1 MSLSATGW
9 SGNSAQGFP
18 FEVIG
23 PQIVEAFPDYPDLPL
38 PVGHKV
44 RDLSYAKALVQ
55 ILDHIPVSLPPAA
68 VAAVPRHDAGV
79 KVPWRTAHPGL
90 PLAGHDL
97 SDRRRQAGVWW
108 FLALVQRFGD
118 WGDWIVIL
126 STLPATPLLP
136 IQHQVSIAFPAI
148 LQ

>member
-68 VAAVPRHDAGV
+68 VAAVPCHDAGV
-79 KVPWRTAHPGL
+79 KVPWRTAPPVFLWLGMIS
-90 PLAGHDL
+90 PIAAVRLAFGGSSRWSRD
-97 SDRRRQAGVWW
+97 SVIGVI
-108 FLALVQRFGD
+108 G
-118 WGDWIVIL
+118 
-126 STLPATPLLP
+126 
-136 IQHQVSIAFPAI
+136 
-148 LQ
+148 